1 MVQQI
6 RPEALAE
13 KLRSGE
19 RVYLL
24 DVRQPW
30 EHDLCALPDSLL
42 IPLPE
47 LPARLDEVQ
56 PPDGATVVVY
66 CHHGIRSIAGAAILE
81 AAGITPAYSL
91 AGGIEDWAALV
102 DPRVVRY

>member
-1 MVQQI
+1 MVQHI

-19 RVYLL
+19 SVYLL

-30 EHDLCALPDSLL
+30 EHDLCALPDSVL

-56 PPDGATVVVY
+56 PSPGATVVVY
-66 CHHGIRSIAGAAILE
+66 CHHGIRSICGAAILE
-81 AAGITPAYSL
+81 AAGITPTYSL
-91 AGGIEDWAALV
+91 AGGIEDWAVTV
-102 DPRVVRY
+102 DPRIARY